1 MAYAR
6 CAACGCDR
14 DGCSVDEISNHY
26 SEKVQKDYEER
37 NYKSYNHICFDC
49 LDETESLFNGDEED
63 EETEEEEED

>member
-14 DGCSVDEISNHY
+14 DGCCVDKISNHY
-26 SEKVQKDYEER
+26 SEKVQQDYEER

-49 LDETESLFNGDEED
+49 LDETESTLEED
-63 EETEEEEED
+63 EED